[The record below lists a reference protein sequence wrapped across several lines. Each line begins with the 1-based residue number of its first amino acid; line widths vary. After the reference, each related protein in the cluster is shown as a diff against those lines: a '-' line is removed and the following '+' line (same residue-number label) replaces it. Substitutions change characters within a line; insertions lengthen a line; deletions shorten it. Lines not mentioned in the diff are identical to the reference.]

1 MEDRDCEELVLVL
14 CGYYRLLT
22 ESHLEVTQE
31 KSRWTEEQGEF
42 PSFSTVLP
50 MILFLFVIGKMK

>member
-31 KSRWTEEQGEF
+31 KSRWTEEQGK
-42 PSFSTVLP
+42 SLLLP

>member
-1 MEDRDCEELVLVL
+1 MISVFQRIVLTLEDRDCEELVLVL

-42 PSFSTVLP
+42 SSFSLRY
-50 MILFLFVIGKMK
+50 GK

>member
-31 KSRWTEEQGEF
+31 KSRWTEEQGE
-42 PSFSTVLP
+42 SLLWP
-50 MILFLFVIGKMK
+50 MILFVFVTGKMK